1 MHISK
6 SDERR
11 HHKMKYS
18 PNVFLTA
25 DKTTHM
31 YELTPNEYKKLLQ
44 DNVTKPYKKVPT
56 SLVPTEYQQSSLKQR
71 KLLKILSNKIV

>member
-1 MHISK
+1 
-6 SDERR
+6 
-11 HHKMKYS
+11 MKYS

-56 SLVPTEYQQSSLKQR
+56 SLVPTEYQQ
-71 KLLKILSNKIV
+71 